1 MRPAQIALD
10 NYFVSELQ
18 FTANQSFNANQ
29 PHPID
34 ITDLQVTHDAVS
46 VSENRHK
53 WQVTLRVALNT
64 KSDRNL
70 PYCFL
75 VEMVGF
81 VDVAE
86 SVSEENIERFVGING
101 TSLLFSAAREIVR
114 AVTMRGP
121 FKPIMLPTVSFW
133 EPKHEPTPQV
143 TDETTTEDD
152 PAAAPE
158 TTV

>member
-18 FTANQSFNANQ
+18 FTANQSFNADQ

-46 VSENRHK
+46 ISENRHK
-53 WQVTLRVALNT
+53 WQITLRVALNT

-81 VDVAE
+81 VDVAD

-121 FKPIMLPTVSFW
+121 FKPILLPTVSFW
-133 EPKHEPTPQV
+133 EPKPEPPPESTEA
-143 TDETTTEDD
+143 TSGEDD
-152 PAAAPE
+152 PPATQENP
-158 TTV
+158 V